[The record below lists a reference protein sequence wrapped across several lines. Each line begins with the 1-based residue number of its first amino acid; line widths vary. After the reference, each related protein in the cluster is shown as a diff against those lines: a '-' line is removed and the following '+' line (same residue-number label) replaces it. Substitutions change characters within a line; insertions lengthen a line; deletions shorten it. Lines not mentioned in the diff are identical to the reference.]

1 MESKL
6 QAAVESAF
14 GVEDDKFG
22 IDIVMIMSLIQAV
35 MKMIQDC
42 QNKPAA
48 IAERMKSPGMLDEIR
63 LRIAVRRQFDDEQ
76 LFGKRKHV
84 NGIVAKLKA
93 KAASMSEAEL
103 EECCAEAI
111 NGI

>member
-22 IDIVMIMSLIQAV
+22 INIVMIMSIIEAV
-35 MKMIQDC
+35 MKIMENC
-42 QNKPAA
+42 RPAVA
-48 IAERMKSPGMLDEIR
+48 AKRMKSPGVLDELR
-63 LRIAVRRQFDDEQ
+63 LRIAVRRQFDDDVR

-84 NGIVAKLKA
+84 ADIVEKLKA
-93 KAASMSEAEL
+93 KTAAMSEAEL

-111 NGI
+111 NGT